1 MKDPKPSFKSKSMS
15 FLSVSC
21 NKNPELSSIGVKIIE
36 IYFLNPF
43 ILAGWQLDRAA
54 RPQLHKELH
63 GELLGDRGKFAEQDS
78 HRDDHHVPAVQ
89 HGHPVGPADE
99 RQ

>member
-21 NKNPELSSIGVKIIE
+21 NKNQEVSSMGVKNIE
-36 IYFLNPF
+36 NTPLFHFLNPF

-78 HRDDHHVPAVQ
+78 HRDNHHVPTVQ
-89 HGHPVGPADE
+89 HGH
-99 RQ
+99 